1 MKASPIDAMTNILF
15 VWQKKLFPKKKIQKV
30 VSQSKKIMILNTLF
44 GMTQKN
50 IKVGK

>member
-1 MKASPIDAMTNILF
+1 
-15 VWQKKLFPKKKIQKV
+15 V

-50 IKVGK
+50 IKVGKWD